1 MGGSSRPPRR
11 RGRGAERFCYGSRS
25 HRVKKGVLQVK
36 QLFSLTHIYFF
47 GRTTCATTF
56 AQTTYTRAVS
66 SMAARARSGWA
77 EAPLSG
83 GIGPI
88 SLAPRPLSRR
98 YKGLPRP
105 VRCRRIPVRVPRF
118 CVPSGRSQ
126 RHQAKFYCI
135 TRCVALKRT
144 RATFPCGSPAS

>member
-1 MGGSSRPPRR
+1 MPSKKE
-11 RGRGAERFCYGSRS
+11 GRGDVTRGGEAWRARLIDAPADLRLYVSCTNKVARARGWGPFSDSTSWVAVRDRRSGERAAWSFCSRSRS
-25 HRVKKGVLQVK
+25 HRSRKKRRYKL

-83 GIGPI
+83 GIGH
-88 SLAPRPLSRR
+88 LAGTETTESDA
-98 YKGLPRP
+98 
-105 VRCRRIPVRVPRF
+105 RV
-118 CVPSGRSQ
+118 
-126 RHQAKFYCI
+126 K
-135 TRCVALKRT
+135 
-144 RATFPCGSPAS
+144 